1 MSVGAG
7 PAIVLVRPQLAENI
21 GAAARAMLNCGLAD
35 LRLVRPR
42 PHWPHPRAAAASA
55 GADQVLATARLY
67 DDVASAVADCT
78 FVLATTARSRDQ
90 VKPGFDAR
98 EAAARARA
106 RLASGDRIAIL
117 FGPERTGLENDEI
130 ARANALVQVP
140 LNPDFSSLNLAQ
152 AVLVIAYE
160 WRLATSPA
168 PKGARSEPPA
178 AHGEVT
184 GFLDRLIEALDGC
197 GFLRHT
203 QMRPT
208 MVRNIENMFRRVDL
222 TEQEVRTLH
231 GILTCLTRQPHAS
244 PAGPGD
250 RPRSSRRARAR

>member
-1 MSVGAG
+1 MSEVVG

-42 PHWPHPRAAAASA
+42 PHWPHPRAEAASS
-55 GADQVLATARLY
+55 GADQVLAAARLF

-78 FVLATTARSRDQ
+78 TVFATTARSRDQ

-98 EAAARARA
+98 EAAARTRERVAAGERV
-106 RLASGDRIAIL
+106 GIL

-130 ARANALVQVP
+130 ARANAIVQVP

-160 WRLATSPA
+160 WHMAAPASPA
-168 PKGARSEPPA
+168 PARAEQPA

-184 GFLDRLIEALDGC
+184 GFLDRLVASLDGC
-197 GFLRHT
+197 GFLRHA

-208 MVRNIENMFRRVDL
+208 MVRNIENMFRRAEL

-231 GILTCLTRQPHAS
+231 GILTCLTQQPHG
-244 PAGPGD
+244 PLAGPGD
-250 RPRSSRRARAR
+250 RPPSSRRARAG